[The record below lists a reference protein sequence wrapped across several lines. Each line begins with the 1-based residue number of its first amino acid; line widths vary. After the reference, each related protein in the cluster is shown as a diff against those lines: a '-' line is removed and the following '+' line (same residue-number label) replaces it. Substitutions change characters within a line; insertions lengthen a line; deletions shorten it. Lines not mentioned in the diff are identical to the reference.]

1 MDWRSGLTQSQ
12 VCETLMKNGGAFWL
26 LDKIMEYSTEEDH
39 LTAISRPIF
48 LMHVPLLD
56 NSLVWLQSTASHLLI
71 ELKESE
77 KVIAYEKKEVGSLIR
92 FPMGTVGNE
101 EGFALVDYLL
111 KVPTIMTLND
121 AQTVELEYL
130 LNKAGE
136 TLGTVLPVVHSAT
149 VEEQEAGLREV
160 ALFALRT
167 KPKAYYQQYLD
178 EMKAKGTPV
187 TMTQKEFCQF
197 AEDTLINNQSN

>member
-1 MDWRSGLTQSQ
+1 MDWRTGLTQSQ
-12 VCETLMKNGGAFWL
+12 VCETLMRSGDAFRL
-26 LDKIMEYSTEEDH
+26 LDKIMEFSTEEDH

-56 NSLVWLQSTASHLLI
+56 NSLVWLHSTALHLLFK
-71 ELKESE
+71 LPESE
-77 KVIAYEKKEVGSLIR
+77 KVITYEKKEVGSLIR
-92 FPMGTVGNE
+92 FPVGTAGNE
-101 EGFALVDYLL
+101 EGIALVDYLL

-130 LNKAGE
+130 LNKSGE

-149 VEEQEAGLREV
+149 VDEQEAALREV
-160 ALFALRT
+160 ALFALQT

-178 EMKAKGTPV
+178 ELKARGTPV
-187 TMTQKEFCQF
+187 SMTPKEFAQF
-197 AEDTLINNQSN
+197 AEQTLAKP